1 MKLYENQQQRIRLGW
16 RTYRLRLTYDRVLSA
31 MDVASDPALTDSD
44 RQRVMLRLLVRSPLP
59 RNPKMQ
65 HELLEKIFALLE
77 DTGSHRSGGKALTS
91 MTQDAPLI
99 HAAFRQAYGLD
110 LRTQR
115 IPWQTFCDYFIGLP
129 SDTKLAEVISLRA
142 RPIPPPTRHNARE
155 RAALM
160 EAKQAVALH
169 LEGEAQLASYYQGT
183 QAMLRIM
190 LDLAKRGDS
199 HE

>member
-31 MDVASDPALTDSD
+31 MDAASDPALTDSD
-44 RQRVMLRLLVRSPLP
+44 RQRVMLRLLIRGPIP
-59 RNPKMQ
+59 RRVARQKQ
-65 HELLEKIFALLE
+65 LLEKILALLE
-77 DTGSHRSGGKALTS
+77 DTGSHRTGGKVLTS

-115 IPWQTFCDYFIGLP
+115 IPWQTFCDYFTGLP

-142 RPIPPPTRHNARE
+142 RPIPPPTPHNARE

-169 LEGEAQLASYYQGT
+169 LEGEAQLASYYRGT

-190 LDLAKRGDS
+190 LDLAKRGDT